1 VMLNQNVAGTA
12 KMTKK
17 GNQSPMRKK

>member
-1 VMLNQNVAGTA
+1 MLNQNVAGTA